1 MGAHPQDRLLMG
13 TDVLFVLIFFSLW
26 AWMAYRDFN
35 EKKK

>member
-1 MGAHPQDRLLMG
+1 MG

-35 EKKK
+35 EKKKW